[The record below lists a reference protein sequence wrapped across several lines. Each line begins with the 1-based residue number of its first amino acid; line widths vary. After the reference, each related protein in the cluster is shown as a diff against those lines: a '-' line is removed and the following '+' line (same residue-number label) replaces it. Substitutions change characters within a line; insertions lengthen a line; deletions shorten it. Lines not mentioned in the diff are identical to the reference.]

1 MRPRVAML
9 AYACDPVGNGEHWL
23 GWGWAEAASRFCDV
37 TLFTPPKARAAIE
50 KEASRLGIAVA
61 FVEIPAW
68 LRWCSERLGTGGLW
82 WRKIA
87 WAKRAAAAVRARLG
101 DFDIVHQTT
110 FHTFRV
116 PFYAAE
122 LGIPSIWGPIAGGES
137 APAGFEEILGPEAAK
152 SERKRDSQN
161 RRWLRWGSVQRALRS
176 TSAIF
181 VSNRTTL
188 QFLPKFAQSKAIVVP
203 PNTVRVGETKSIGLR
218 TARSGPLKLIYAGN
232 CVATRGIPL
241 VLRAIRGSADI
252 KLTVVGGGTALEAWK
267 REATHLGLGDAVEFT
282 GGIPREQLLARY
294 AESDALIFPALR
306 DSGGSALLEAMSMGL
321 PVVCLDWGGPGEMV
335 DDASGIKIAVRSP
348 EQVIADM
355 KAAFAHLQAEPGLRN
370 EIATN
375 AAARVRECFTW
386 DAKERIL
393 RETCERL
400 LSHKAA
406 DTVERHPL

>member
-1 MRPRVAML
+1 MAML
-9 AYACDPVGNGEHWL
+9 AYACDPAGGGEHWL
-23 GWGWAEAASRFCDV
+23 GWGWAEIASRFCDV
-37 TLFTPPKARAAIE
+37 TLFAPPKARVAIE
-50 KEASRLGIAVA
+50 KEASRLGISVV
-61 FVEIPAW
+61 FIEIPGW
-68 LRWCSERLGTGGLW
+68 LRWCSEWLGTGGSW

-87 WAKRAAAAVRARLG
+87 WAKRAAAAVRTRRG
-101 DFDIVHQTT
+101 EFDIVHQTT

-137 APAGFEEILGPEAAK
+137 APAGFEEILGPDAAK
-152 SERKRDSQN
+152 SERKRNSQN
-161 RRWLRWGSVQRALRS
+161 RRWLGWGSVQRALRS
-176 TSAIF
+176 ASAIF

-188 QFLPKFAQSKAIVVP
+188 QFLPSFAREKATVVP
-203 PNTVRVGETKSIGLR
+203 PNTVRDGETQSIAQQ

-232 CVATRGIPL
+232 CVSTRGIPL
-241 VLRAIRGSADI
+241 VLRAIRGNSDI
-252 KLTVVGGGTALEAWK
+252 KLTVVGGGTALDAWK
-267 REATHLGLGDAVEFT
+267 REATHLGLGNAVEFT

-348 EQVIADM
+348 EQVVADM
-355 KAAFAHLQAEPGLRN
+355 RAAFARLQSDPGLGN
-370 EIATN
+370 DFAKC
-375 AAARVRECFTW
+375 AAARVRKCFTW
-386 DAKERIL
+386 DAKERLL

-400 LSHKAA
+400 LSQKMPA
-406 DTVERHPL
+406 TVERGQV